1 MPATDRGLSAR
12 DRWTKARGPA
22 GNLWRV
28 RILLSPSE
36 TKSVGGSGS
45 PLDLAALSLP
55 TLTETRR
62 LVADALVTMC
72 TDDAAR
78 AQQVLGLSDA
88 LAGEV
93 SLDAELWTSPT
104 APALGRYT
112 GVLYDALEPESFT
125 GAARERALS
134 RLWIGSALFG
144 VVAASDPIPHYR
156 LSAGTRIPG
165 LGTLRSVWRPVLTE
179 AQAEWSDELVL
190 DLRSGGYHQLG
201 PVPGAVTVEVVTEY
215 PDGSRKV
222 VSHFSKYHKGLLAR
236 TLATSR
242 AELADLTSL
251 LRVAR
256 RAGHTIERTSDNVLT
271 MVTEP

>member
-1 MPATDRGLSAR
+1 MHQPSRPVGATP
-12 DRWTKARGPA
+12 TA

-36 TKSVGGSGS
+36 AKSVGGSSG

-55 TLTETRR
+55 ALTSTRR
-62 LVADALVTMC
+62 LVADSLVALC
-72 TDDAAR
+72 RDDPAAAR
-78 AQQVLGLSDA
+78 SALGLSA
-88 LAGEV
+88 KLADEV
-93 SLDAELWTSPT
+93 ELDARLWTSPT

-112 GVLYDALEPESFT
+112 GVLYDALDPGSFT
-125 GAARERALS
+125 TATADRARS

-144 VVAASDPIPHYR
+144 LLAATDPIPHYR
-156 LSAGTRIPG
+156 LSAGTRLPG
-165 LGTLRSVWRPVLTE
+165 LGTLRSVWRPALTGVT
-179 AQAEWSDELVL
+179 AEWADELVV

-201 PVPGAVTVEVVTEY
+201 PVPGAVTVDVVTEY

-222 VSHFSKYHKGLLAR
+222 VSHFSKHHKGRLAR

-242 AELADLTSL
+242 AEMDDVPAL

-256 RAGHTIERTSDNVLT
+256 RAGHVIERTSETVLT
-271 MVTEP
+271 MVTAP

>member
-1 MPATDRGLSAR
+1 M
-12 DRWTKARGPA
+12 
-22 GNLWRV
+22 

-45 PLDLAALSLP
+45 PLDLAVLSLP
-55 TLTETRR
+55 TLTDTRR
-62 LVADALVTMC
+62 IVADALVAMC
-72 TDDAAR
+72 VDDPDGAR
-78 AQQVLGLSDA
+78 SALGLSEK

-93 SLDAELWTSPT
+93 ELDAQLWSTST

-112 GVLYDALEPESFT
+112 GVLYDALDQGSFT
-125 GAARERALS
+125 RATRARAES

-144 VVAASDPIPHYR
+144 LLAAGDPIPHYR
-156 LSAGTRIPG
+156 LSAGTQLPG
-165 LGTLRSVWRPVLTE
+165 LGTLRSTWRPALT
-179 AQAEWSDELVL
+179 AATSGWADELVV
-190 DLRSGGYHQLG
+190 DLRSGGYHSLG
-201 PVPGAVTVEVVTEY
+201 PVPGAVTVDVVTEY

-222 VSHFSKYHKGLLAR
+222 VSHFSKHHKGLLAR

-242 AELADLTSL
+242 AEMDDVASL

-256 RAGHTIERTSDNVLT
+256 RAGHTVERTSESVLT

>member
-1 MPATDRGLSAR
+1 M
-12 DRWTKARGPA
+12 
-22 GNLWRV
+22 

-36 TKSVGGSGS
+36 TKSVGGSGA

-55 TLTETRR
+55 SLTETRR
-62 LVADALVTMC
+62 VVADAMVALC
-72 TDDAAR
+72 TNDPAGAQDA
-78 AQQVLGLSDA
+78 LGLSDA
-88 LAGEV
+88 LADEV
-93 SLDAELWTSPT
+93 TLDAALWTSPT
-104 APALGRYT
+104 APALSRYT
-112 GVLYDALEPESFT
+112 GVLYDALDPASFT
-125 GAARERALS
+125 AVTRARAES

-144 VVAASDPIPHYR
+144 LVAAADPIPHYR
-156 LSAGTRIPG
+156 LSSGTKIPG
-165 LGTLRSVWRPVLTE
+165 LGTLRSVWRPALTE
-179 AQAEWSDELVL
+179 ALAEWSDELVL
-190 DLRSGGYHQLG
+190 DLRSGSYHQLG

-222 VSHFSKYHKGLLAR
+222 VSHFSKHHKGLLAR

-256 RAGHTIERTSDNVLT
+256 RAGHTIERTSETVLT